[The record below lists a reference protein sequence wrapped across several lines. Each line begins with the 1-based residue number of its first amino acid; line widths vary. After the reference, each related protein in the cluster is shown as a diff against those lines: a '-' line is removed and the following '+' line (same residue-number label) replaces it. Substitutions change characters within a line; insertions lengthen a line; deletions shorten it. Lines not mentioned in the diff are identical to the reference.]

1 MDSLRGGVIK
11 HRPRNR
17 VPAMCLWIPRCG
29 GRTSLPWPGRA
40 SRRPCEEWA
49 SSHRDFPTILPC
61 RQRLGDRRGRAGVE
75 YIVLAQPAATSD
87 IDTIAVI
94 GQVAGAVRIRVDHQ
108 LHAERLGP
116 LAVN

>member
-49 SSHRDFPTILPC
+49 SSHRDRKSTRLNSSHVSISYAVFCLKKKKKQKNNILSKKKKKKNK
-61 RQRLGDRRGRAGVE
+61 Q
-75 YIVLAQPAATSD
+75 TTKS
-87 IDTIAVI
+87 
-94 GQVAGAVRIRVDHQ
+94 
-108 LHAERLGP
+108 
-116 LAVN
+116 